1 MPLAA
6 GSAGRVEQVAVVTH
20 GCPLVQP
27 AAMSTSAISSGGSM
41 CIGHGHDMHSPVSGW
56 WSLIGACWGEVS
68 SVTSSSR
75 GVGYRRE
82 VRRDQQ
88 PRHRGRRPR
97 PCQPRVGCR
106 QGRRVSDLER
116 AGAKLRRARVAV
128 AAAIEEA
135 ERVALAALAEGETE
149 VAVARAL
156 GVDRMTVRKWAGK
169 R

>member
-1 MPLAA
+1 M
-6 GSAGRVEQVAVVTH
+6 
-20 GCPLVQP
+20 
-27 AAMSTSAISSGGSM
+27 
-41 CIGHGHDMHSPVSGW
+41 
-56 WSLIGACWGEVS
+56 
-68 SVTSSSR
+68 
-75 GVGYRRE
+75 
-82 VRRDQQ
+82 
-88 PRHRGRRPR
+88 
-97 PCQPRVGCR
+97 
-106 QGRRVSDLER
+106 SDLER